1 VAVVASPF
9 QPYVEPDPQP
19 TQPPSKPLHERL
31 LPRRALAKPDAAR
44 VIVALGRTTHK
55 IHLVDRLNARRQ
67 VAEAAPPAPSS
78 IQKPP
83 LFAKIKTRSFM
94 VGASI
99 VVILAVTGYISF
111 DTWRTNNLAKEAFA
125 SGAATTESPLLT
137 ADQRQKAE
145 GKDESALPKNAL
157 TSYRVAPNLPRGIY
171 IDKLNIAARVLPMG
185 VNADGSMQAPLGIYD
200 AGWYSGSVR
209 PGETGAMVLNGH
221 SSGPTRQGLFGRL
234 DTLKVGDEV
243 VLEKGDMVRLKY
255 KVMLIETVPLAEVDM
270 HKVSLPF
277 GTAASGLNIYTCTG
291 KWLPEKNTFD
301 HRTIVY
307 TAQVK

>member
-1 VAVVASPF
+1 VVASPF
-9 QPYVEPDPQP
+9 QPYVEPTPQS
-19 TQPPSKPLHERL
+19 TLPPSKPLHEHL
-31 LPRRALAKPDAAR
+31 LPKRALAKPEAAH
-44 VIVALGRTTHK
+44 VITALGRTTHK
-55 IHLVDRLNARRQ
+55 IHLVDRLNARRHA
-67 VAEAAPPAPSS
+67 AESASPTSS
-78 IQKPP
+78 PTQKPS
-83 LFAKIKTRSFM
+83 LFTKIKTRSF
-94 VGASI
+94 VAGASI
-99 VVILAVTGYISF
+99 VIILAATGYVSF

-125 SGAATTESPLLT
+125 SGGATTEPTLLP
-137 ADQRQKAE
+137 ADQRQTAE
-145 GKDESALPKNAL
+145 GKDESPLPKNTL
-157 TSYRVAPNLPRGIY
+157 TSYRVAPNLPRGLY

-234 DTLKVGDEV
+234 DTLQVGDEV

-255 KVMLIETVPLAEVDM
+255 KVMLIETVPLGEVDM
-270 HKVSLPF
+270 HKVSLPY